1 MSESEPIQLRPRM
14 AGDREMASAG
24 KVSTGKVSTGKVS
37 TGNSAP
43 TANPPIASATLREYP
58 SVVAFNRHELNDILA
73 VYGRKVAEG
82 EWRDYALDMSRD
94 RAVFSVFRRTSE
106 CPLYRIEKTP
116 RLARRQGAYSVVA
129 ATGLIMKRGN
139 DLRRVLAV
147 LDRSLRLV
155 GR

>member
-1 MSESEPIQLRPRM
+1 MSESEPIEFRPRT
-14 AGDREMASAG
+14 AGDWDTA
-24 KVSTGKVSTGKVS
+24 S
-37 TGNSAP
+37 TGNVPSSNAP
-43 TANPPIASATLREYP
+43 IGHATGREAQ
-58 SVVAFNRHELNDILA
+58 SVVAFNRLELNDILS

-82 EWRDYALDMSRD
+82 EWRDYALDMNRD

-129 ATGLIMKRGN
+129 ATGLILKRGN